1 MMTKEDDVAHIGKLE
16 RAEIEEAIQ
25 QVYEKV
31 KKPRLSDLKE
41 ILLKH
46 PETQIK
52 RFGRIMAPWLQYSS
66 NRVFFI
72 KDAALAVSPATATE
86 ELAQKYLELTGSI
99 VVPSQP
105 KIILN

>member
-1 MMTKEDDVAHIGKLE
+1 MYDKVQIFKFISGEVVLAKLLNTTEQGYSVEHPISVFEDGQKL
-16 RAEIEEAIQ
+16 
-25 QVYEKV
+25 
-31 KKPRLSDLKE
+31 
-41 ILLKH
+41 
-46 PETQIK
+46 
-52 RFGRIMAPWLQYSS
+52 IMAPWLQYSS